1 MRDYLNEKEI
11 KFGKHDPANLEEV
24 ATWTQNLLDKDKS
37 IKELVVKVSNSYQS
51 PLLSWN
57 ENKEPLWED

>member
-24 ATWTQNLLDKDKS
+24 ATRTQNLLDKDKS
-37 IKELVVKVSNSYQS
+37 IKELAVKASNSYQS
-51 PLLSWN
+51 PLLS
-57 ENKEPLWED
+57 